1 MRRGR
6 DMNKYLTIR
15 VWILIAFLIFS
26 VIAISPRPWNS
37 GVEIKHVDDES
48 ILASDGLSPGE
59 IILTINKES
68 IRTLEDYNN
77 AVAKLAIEPKL
88 VEVET
93 DRGIFEYNITD
104 SIEFVVKTTNEE
116 GNVTNNL
123 TVVRAEENIP
133 IKKDMQIIK
142 INGEKIE
149 NPKHYSEIISKL
161 IAKKNFVMT
170 TDKREYA
177 VLIPGQPEIRVGEA
191 AKSNIQKG
199 LELQGGSRVLL
210 KPISETGEV
219 TDKNIVDL
227 IDVLQDRLNV
237 YGLADITIRSASDLA
252 GEKFIAVEV
261 AGATREEV
269 RDLIGK
275 QGVFEAKIS
284 GENVFEGGEGDI
296 PFVCKGDGS
305 CSGIRPPCSLIA
317 ADQWS
322 CTFQFQ
328 ISLSPDAA
336 KKHAEA
342 TDKLTVNT
350 SAAGSYLSSPLELY
364 LDGELRDSLQ
374 ISSTLKG
381 QDVTAILITGPGFG
395 PTQDA
400 AYNAAIDAMNQLQ
413 TILISGSLPLKLEII
428 KLDTIS
434 PALGEEFV
442 RNSLF
447 AGFLALVGVIIVLYL
462 RYWSFR
468 IVVAVMITSLSEL
481 LMTLGF
487 AALIRWNLDLASIA
501 GLIAAIGTGVDDQI
515 VILDEL
521 SKGEEKFI
529 NWKDRIKRAF
539 GVIIAAYLTLTAA
552 MIPLWNAGAGLL
564 RGFAVT
570 TIVGITVGVL
580 ITRPAFASVVE
591 RIVKKE

>member
-1 MRRGR
+1 MIK
-6 DMNKYLTIR
+6 KYLTLR
-15 VWILIAFLIFS
+15 VWILIAFLVFS
-26 VIAISPRPWNS
+26 VMAINPRPWNI
-37 GVEIKHVDDES
+37 GVEIKQVDDNS
-48 ILASDGLSPGE
+48 LLSADGLTAGE
-59 IILTINKES
+59 IIKSVNGQS
-68 IRTLEDYNN
+68 IVNVDDYNS
-77 AVAKLAIEPKL
+77 AIEKLKVEPKTISI
-88 VEVET
+88 ET
-93 DRGIFEYNITD
+93 DKGNFEYEITENIG
-104 SIEFVVKTTNEE
+104 FVVKTTNEE

-123 TVVRAEENIP
+123 TVVRADEEIP
-133 IKKDMQIIK
+133 IKKDMQIIS
-142 INGEKIE
+142 INGEKIKD
-149 NPKHYSEIISKL
+149 PKHYSEVVLKL
-161 IAKKNFVMT
+161 IPKTNFVLV

-177 VLIPGQPEIRVGEA
+177 VLLPGQPEIRVGEA
-191 AKSNIQKG
+191 AKNNLQKG

-210 KPISETGEV
+210 KPISELGEV

-227 IDVLQDRLNV
+227 IDVLQERLNV

-252 GEKFIAVEV
+252 GEKFVAVEV

-269 RDLIGK
+269 KELIAK
-275 QGVFEAKIS
+275 QGVFEAKIA
-284 GENVFEGGEGDI
+284 GENVFEGGKGDI

-305 CSGIRPPCSLIA
+305 CSGIRPPCSLVA
-317 ADQWS
+317 ADQWA
-322 CTFQFQ
+322 CTFQFS
-328 ISLSPDAA
+328 ISLSPEAA
-336 KKHAEA
+336 NKHADI
-342 TDKLTVNT
+342 TGKLSVNT
-350 SAAGSYLSSPLELY
+350 SASGSYLSSPLELY

-381 QDVTAILITGPGFG
+381 QDVTQISITGPGYG
-395 PTQDA
+395 ATEEA
-400 AYNAAIDAMNQLQ
+400 AYNAAIEAMNKLQ
-413 TILISGSLPLKLEII
+413 TIMISGSLPLKLEII

-442 RNSLF
+442 KNSLF
-447 AGFLALVGVIIVLYL
+447 AGLLALVGVSLVLLIRYRSLKIVA
-462 RYWSFR
+462 
-468 IVVAVMITSLSEL
+468 AVLITSLSEL

-501 GLIAAIGTGVDDQI
+501 GLIAAMGTGVDDQI

-521 SKGEEKFI
+521 GKGEEKFI

-539 GVIIAAYLTLTAA
+539 GVIIASYLTLTAA

-591 RIVKKE
+591 RILKKE

>member
-1 MRRGR
+1 MIS
-6 DMNKYLTIR
+6 KYFTIR
-15 VWILIAFLIFS
+15 VWILIFFLIFS
-26 VIAISPRPWNS
+26 VMAINPRPWS
-37 GVEIKHVDDES
+37 TGVEIKHIGEDS
-48 ILASDGLSPGE
+48 PLAGEGLGPGE
-59 IILTINKES
+59 IIKSINREA
-68 IRTLEDYNN
+68 INNIDDYNK
-77 AVAKLAIEPKL
+77 AVEKLIIPPKL
-88 VEVET
+88 ITVET
-93 DRGIFEYNITD
+93 DKGTFGY
-104 SIEFVVKTTNEE
+104 
-116 GNVTNNL
+116 NVTNSVGIIVDQNL
-123 TVVRAEENIP
+123 TVVQAREWTP
-133 IKKDMQIIK
+133 LQKGMIINS
-142 INGEKIE
+142 INGEKISDIQ
-149 NPKHYSEIISKL
+149 NYSKTINSLFE
-161 IAKKNFVMT
+161 KKNFVII
-170 TDKREYA
+170 TDKKEYS
-177 VLIPGQPEIRVGEA
+177 LLLSGPPDIRVGEA

-210 KPISETGEV
+210 KPISESGEV

-237 YGLADITIRSASDLA
+237 YGLADITIRAASDLA
-252 GEKFIAVEV
+252 GEKFVAVEV

-275 QGVFEAKIS
+275 QGVFEAKIG
-284 GENVFEGGEGDI
+284 GEPVFEGGKGDI

-305 CSGIRPPCSLIA
+305 CSGIRPPCNLISQG
-317 ADQWS
+317 QWS

-328 ISLSPDAA
+328 ISLSPEAA
-336 KKHAEA
+336 KKHAEV
-342 TDKLTVNT
+342 TGKLNVNS
-350 SAAGSYLSSPLELY
+350 SAGGSYLSSPLDLF

-381 QDVTAILITGPGFG
+381 QEVTQVVISGPGIG
-395 PTQDA
+395 PTQEA
-400 AYNAAIDAMNQLQ
+400 AYNAAIEAMNKLQ

-442 RNSLF
+442 KNSFL
-447 AGFLALVGVIIVLYL
+447 AGFIALLGVSIVLYI
-462 RYWSFR
+462 RYRSLK
-468 IVVAVMITSLSEL
+468 IVVSVLITSLSEL

-487 AALIRWNLDLASIA
+487 AALIKWNLDLPSIA

-521 SKGEEKFI
+521 SKGEEKFV
-529 NWKDRIKRAF
+529 NWKDRVKRAF
-539 GVIIAAYLTLTAA
+539 AVIIASYLTLTAA

-570 TIVGITVGVL
+570 TVVGITVGVL
-580 ITRPAFASVVE
+580 VTRPAFASVVE